1 MNKIIENLNNAFI
14 EINEL
19 IKYGNQLNLGTLNSN
34 LKNETGDYVKKLD
47 ILSHNIMVKYIS
59 KCNNI
64 YGFIS
69 EESQNITLI
78 KNNNSLDKI
87 NSLNEIKSLEE
98 LDLEKYIIA
107 FDPLD
112 GSSNI
117 NANVTTGTI
126 FAIYKFQNNNIT
138 EIISAGYC
146 LYGPATILVLTHS
159 NSPVEMYQ
167 LNKDNK
173 FDFINNLELKN
184 SNVYSIN
191 EAYFNL
197 YEQDIK
203 NLVLGFKENNYNHR
217 YIGSMVSDCHRILI
231 QGGIFLYPRNK
242 NKPYGKIRLLYEAL
256 PFAFIFNNIKG
267 YAYQDLGICF
277 QFDKKISFND
287 IHITIP
293 VILSTQKL
301 CT

>member
-34 LKNETGDYVKKLD
+34 LKNETGDFVKKLD
-47 ILSHNIMVKYIS
+47 ILSHNIMVKHIS

-78 KNNNSLDKI
+78 KNNNSLNKI
-87 NSLNEIKSLEE
+87 NSLNEINSLEE
-98 LDLEKYIIA
+98 LELEKYIIA

-117 NANVTTGTI
+117 DSNVTTGTI
-126 FAIYKFQNNNIT
+126 FAIYKFQDDNIT
-138 EIISAGYC
+138 EIVSAGYC
-146 LYGPATILVLTHS
+146 LYGPATILVITHS
-159 NSPVEMYQ
+159 KSPVEMYQ

-173 FDFINNLELKN
+173 FDFINNLEIKN

-191 EAYFNL
+191 DAYFNL
-197 YEQDIK
+197 YNQDIK
-203 NLVLGFKENNYNHR
+203 NLVLGFKENKYNHR
-217 YIGSMVSDCHRILI
+217 YIGSMVADCHRILI

-242 NKPYGKIRLLYEAL
+242 NKPDGKIRLLYEAL

-287 IHITIP
+287 IHITVP

-301 CT
+301 

>member
-19 IKYGNQLNLGTLNSN
+19 IKFGNQINLGTLNSN
-34 LKNETGDYVKKLD
+34 LKNETGDFVKKLD
-47 ILSHNIMVKYIS
+47 ILSHNIMVKHIS

-78 KNNNSLDKI
+78 KNNNSLNKI
-87 NSLNEIKSLEE
+87 NSLNEINSLEE
-98 LDLEKYIIA
+98 LELEKYIIA

-117 NANVTTGTI
+117 DSNVTTGTI
-126 FAIYKFQNNNIT
+126 FAIYKFQDDNIT
-138 EIISAGYC
+138 EIVSAGYC
-146 LYGPATILVLTHS
+146 LYGPATILVITHS
-159 NSPVEMYQ
+159 KSPVEMYQ

-173 FDFINNLELKN
+173 FDFINNLEIKN

-197 YEQDIK
+197 YNQDIK

-217 YIGSMVSDCHRILI
+217 YIGSMVADCHRILI

-242 NKPYGKIRLLYEAL
+242 NKPDGKIRLLYEAL

-287 IHITIP
+287 IHITVP

-301 CT
+301 